1 MRARRLRARTACAGG
16 RAAASSPDDRRRP
29 LQAAQENDAA
39 LERHLER
46 IAVDGYTDR
55 RGRDRAASWSRTC
68 ATPSAGC
75 ERELDVQPRNTAAEG
90 HATRRMYNL
99 LAKDP
104 LFAAMPAHPSVLPVV
119 ERLLDRGC
127 LLSGMTAI
135 DIGPG
140 EEPQP
145 LHGDDIVMSA
155 HLAAAARADDGDL
168 DVGADRLPAGER
180 RHALRAGLAPLGRD
194 AERPGAARHL
204 GVRMLA
210 MRAGSV
216 MIFHGSL
223 WHGGGANTTADE
235 WRLGVNV
242 QYCPG
247 FVRQQQNPYLG
258 IPRDVAARLPDRVL
272 ELLGYRLYKGIMGHV
287 DGAQP
292 GRGGVR
298 RALRRDRLP

>member
-1 MRARRLRARTACAGG
+1 M
-16 RAAASSPDDRRRP
+16 
-29 LQAAQENDAA
+29 QAAPAEESTLD
-39 LERHLER
+39 RHLER
-46 IAVDGYTDR
+46 IAQHGFTIVEGAIEPELVAALRDAIR
-55 RGRDRAASWSRTC
+55 RLQ
-68 ATPSAGC
+68 
-75 ERELDVQPRNTAAEG
+75 RELDVQPRNTAAEG
-90 HATRRMYNL
+90 RATRRIYNL
-99 LAKDP
+99 LAKDAV
-104 LFAAMPAHPSVLPVV
+104 FAAMPAHPAILPLV

-155 HLAAAARADDGDL
+155 HLKRPHAPMMVTSMWALTDFTAANGGTHFVPGSHLWPQTPTD
-168 DVGADRLPAGER
+168 
-180 RHALRAGLAPLGRD
+180 RD
-194 AERPGAARHL
+194 APEPEVQSL
-204 GVRMLA
+204 E

-216 MIFHGSL
+216 MVFHGSL
-223 WHGGGANTTADE
+223 WHGGGENTTTDQ

-258 IPRDVAARLPDRVL
+258 IPREVAARLPDRVL

-287 DGAQP
+287 DGASP
-292 GRGGVR
+292 GEVVFGERFKETAYRDAEQR
-298 RALRRDRLP
+298 RARRRASR